1 MVSVLTRWCAA
12 PINPTNPKEEIR
24 SELESTRALA
34 IIIMAGA
41 AGMPNCC
48 CSYDHYSTA
57 GLIDLLIFCY
67 AYALIDGMM

>member
-12 PINPTNPKEEIR
+12 PINPTNTKEEIR

-41 AGMPNCC
+41 AGTFDSRP
-48 CSYDHYSTA
+48 YYHLTGRY
-57 GLIDLLIFCY
+57 
-67 AYALIDGMM
+67 